1 MKFTEND
8 HNYIESD
15 EERDE
20 GHEDTCYKNLEC
32 DTPLGCNLG
41 IDVAGQLSEPKLPRA
56 AVFGRCPF
64 FMGISRL
71 SIANEPLD
79 FCGHDPDQAFFLNFC
94 DEN

>member
-15 EERDE
+15 EERDV

-41 IDVAGQLSEPKLPRA
+41 IDVAG
-56 AVFGRCPF
+56 
-64 FMGISRL
+64 
-71 SIANEPLD
+71 
-79 FCGHDPDQAFFLNFC
+79 
-94 DEN
+94 